1 MASMLNAF
9 KAAIEPGVGSITG
22 KITSLNRLLDQIE
35 PLIDT
40 LRASNPSQAQLSEV
54 QAYVLAKI
62 KEIDDQHVGVHD
74 RVSKILNKLN
84 PGANSGASNA
94 TLNAMYANVEAQR
107 ELNRSYPA
115 PESIPSLASLVR
127 NSSQT
132 STGNAASVTAS
143 TLSLPKTAS
152 ASNQE
157 LIGEAENARAAA
169 EAELA
174 RYQGVTANLARVQHP
189 APSEVIPPLFTAE
202 TDLQVQT
209 VEQLTAT
216 SGPTAANAAV
226 ETLSPTAL
234 QEGATQA
241 EQIPGIVASTP
252 DATITGLS
260 AKANVNSGIQI
271 TGVKVAPFYKGFT
284 RFLSLFKNNWGSTAT
299 LTSPSDAKYV
309 KVQYKY
315 QDTGDEKTVYFY
327 TDEAVRSI
335 IEDLAKEGSTS
346 VNALGRPSIPETT
359 SIEHITGY
367 SLINDNNV
375 KSENKYKILLHT
387 TWGSFGLRAPLSK
400 QAGKY
405 KEMSKLLQDTLIAK
419 LELAK
424 LGKPSEGRTID
435 QLGGGKKT
443 RRQIRKT
450 KKGKKR
456 FTRK

>member
-1 MASMLNAF
+1 M
-9 KAAIEPGVGSITG
+9 
-22 KITSLNRLLDQIE
+22 
-35 PLIDT
+35 
-40 LRASNPSQAQLSEV
+40 
-54 QAYVLAKI
+54 
-62 KEIDDQHVGVHD
+62 
-74 RVSKILNKLN
+74 
-84 PGANSGASNA
+84 
-94 TLNAMYANVEAQR
+94 
-107 ELNRSYPA
+107 
-115 PESIPSLASLVR
+115 
-127 NSSQT
+127 
-132 STGNAASVTAS
+132 
-143 TLSLPKTAS
+143 
-152 ASNQE
+152 
-157 LIGEAENARAAA
+157 
-169 EAELA
+169 
-174 RYQGVTANLARVQHP
+174 
-189 APSEVIPPLFTAE
+189 
-202 TDLQVQT
+202 
-209 VEQLTAT
+209 
-216 SGPTAANAAV
+216 
-226 ETLSPTAL
+226 
-234 QEGATQA
+234 
-241 EQIPGIVASTP
+241 
-252 DATITGLS
+252 
-260 AKANVNSGIQI
+260 
-271 TGVKVAPFYKGFT
+271 
-284 RFLSLFKNNWGSTAT
+284 
-299 LTSPSDAKYV
+299 V

-327 TDEAVRSI
+327 TDEAVRST

-346 VNALGRPSIPETT
+346 VNALGRSSIPETT